1 MPPVRE
7 LLTTAE
13 VADQFDVH
21 PHTVRRWIKE
31 GRLTPSV
38 TLPSGR
44 VRFTREDVEAILGGD
59 QPESA
64 A

>member
-1 MPPVRE
+1 MLPTPE
-7 LLTTAE
+7 LLTIPE

-31 GRLTPSV
+31 GRLVPGV

-44 VRFTREDVEAILGGD
+44 YRFRREDVEAILRGE
-59 QPESA
+59 QPGTA